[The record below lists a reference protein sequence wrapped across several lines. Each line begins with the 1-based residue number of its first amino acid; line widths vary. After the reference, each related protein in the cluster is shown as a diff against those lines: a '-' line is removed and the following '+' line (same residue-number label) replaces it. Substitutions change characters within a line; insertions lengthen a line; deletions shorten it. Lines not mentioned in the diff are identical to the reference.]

1 MSASCVTR
9 LSILHL
15 VQSCTRC
22 NFVTGCSADFR
33 EDGIIPMTST
43 TTTRAESDAS
53 TSGAPAPFTLDHTAR
68 NVFVGLMIGMF
79 VAAISQTIV
88 SPAMP
93 IIVAELGGMEHYSW
107 LATSAMLA
115 SAVIVPVVGKLS
127 DLYGRRPFYIAGLI
141 VFMVGAVL
149 AGTAQSFWWLVG
161 ARVLQG
167 FGMGTLMPLSQVII
181 GDIIPPRQ
189 RGKYQGLMGA
199 VFGLC
204 SVAGPLAGGFITDH
218 FGWRWLF
225 FVAVPFGLVGLV
237 FIIKNLHLPH
247 TPRKAVVDVWGIV
260 TLTVGLVAI
269 LLATSWGGTTY
280 PWSDVH
286 VLGLYALGAVA
297 LVAFVFIER
306 KAVEPVIP
314 LRLFKNP
321 TFTLSNI
328 ASFAVAMGMFG
339 AIFYIPVYAQGVL
352 GANAT
357 NSGAIVMPMSLS
369 MIVLSILIG
378 MLITRTGKYKAFMVA
393 GTVLMLA
400 GFALLTQLHYG
411 SSYAQLTI
419 AMIVLGLGLGA
430 TMQTYTLVVQN
441 TSDRADLGVATS
453 ATQFFRSAGGTVGI
467 AVLGTVMSG
476 QLTTAIADHL
486 DPSVASQM
494 DGSSVGIDSVL
505 DPNALA
511 QLPTAIAEAIRQ
523 GLADSLHQVFL
534 VAIPLVAVAFVATLL
549 IKQIPLR
556 ETLQETPAETVI
568 ETAELASPVT
578 PEGSQDVVED
588 ELEARELEDDGATP
602 VGSR

>member
-1 MSASCVTR
+1 M
-9 LSILHL
+9 
-15 VQSCTRC
+15 
-22 NFVTGCSADFR
+22 DFR
-33 EDGIIPMTST
+33 EDGINAMTST

-53 TSGAPAPFTLDHTAR
+53 TSEASTSGAPAPFKLDHTAR

-115 SAVIVPVVGKLS
+115 SAVIVPIVGKLS

-141 VFMVGAVL
+141 VFMIGAVL

-199 VFGLC
+199 LFGVC
-204 SVAGPLAGGFITDH
+204 SVAGPLAGGFITDN

-225 FVAVPFGLVGLV
+225 FVGVPFGLVGLF
-237 FIIKNLHLPH
+237 FIVKNLHLPH
-247 TPRKAVVDVWGIV
+247 TPRKAIVDVWGII

-280 PWSDVH
+280 PWSDIH
-286 VLGLYALGAVA
+286 VLGLYAVGVIA

-306 KAVEPVIP
+306 KAAEPVIP
-314 LRLFKNP
+314 LRLFKNR

-378 MLITRTGKYKAFMVA
+378 MLITRTGRYKSFMVA
-393 GTVLMLA
+393 GTILMLV
-400 GFALLTQLHYG
+400 GFGLLTQLHYG

-441 TSDRADLGVATS
+441 TADRADLGVATS

-467 AVLGTVMSG
+467 AVLGTVMAG
-476 QLTTAIADHL
+476 QLQTAIADHL

-494 DGSSVGIDSVL
+494 PAGTEVGIDSVL
-505 DPNALA
+505 DPTALSA
-511 QLPTAIAEAIRQ
+511 LPEAIATAIRQ
-523 GLADSLHQVFL
+523 GLGDSLHQVFI
-534 VAIPLVAVAFVATLL
+534 VAIPLVAIAFLATLF
-549 IKQIPLR
+549 IPAVPLR
-556 ETLQETPAETVI
+556 ETLHETPAERAI
-568 ETAELASPVT
+568 ETAESASPVT
-578 PEGSQDVVED
+578 PEGSTTVVED
-588 ELEARELEDDGATP
+588 QVLADDLDESADP
-602 VGSR
+602 RQRV